1 MRDISLPGIAVW
13 TAVDLSY
20 QTYAEL
26 RVREEKD
33 FPSYNL
39 VVGERESVGEG
50 ERECVK
56 QSECV

>member
-39 VVGERESVGEG
+39 VVEVRMRERE
-50 ERECVK
+50 
-56 QSECV
+56 